1 MSATKQNAYNGS
13 QPGSSAFDS
22 NSVPPANSNV
32 KNVDKTTGTDK
43 SLDLPTD
50 TETEDRGW
58 DLPEA
63 LEEQLIAELESS
75 YAEDEEVPEDV
86 YIDGEAKDYVEIF
99 GENDKSFYALSGVEL
114 HNELAEQMKSGSQVF
129 ISGTSFEQK
138 QGARESATAYTEDG
152 KALRGE
158 ILTNVNVE
166 NFDHALDNGVN
177 WVDKAYIYARTEEGV
192 DYVLPV
198 VVAEEGG
205 HYKFIASYEKGWGT
219 PLSEQ
224 AHIVYADDD
233 FKLLDDS
240 VMSYGVQ
247 NTINKAYIA
256 SKGTT
261 MPEGMKESFPR
272 ISPYVK
278 QLDMDVKTELHD
290 ATEQMVLN
298 DAPFS
303 YHRSTRIVLLSLF
316 VDELISLSIDLK

>member
-1 MSATKQNAYNGS
+1 MNETSFSYHRSTDKNGENVRKVAYAKSKLDENDELLKKIKKQRTSPSLTNKLVSATKQNAYNGS

-86 YIDGEAKDYVEIF
+86 YIDSEAKDYVEIF

-138 QGARESATAYTEDG
+138 QGARESVTAYVG
-152 KALRGE
+152 
-158 ILTNVNVE
+158 
-166 NFDHALDNGVN
+166 
-177 WVDKAYIYARTEEGV
+177 
-192 DYVLPV
+192 
-198 VVAEEGG
+198 
-205 HYKFIASYEKGWGT
+205 
-219 PLSEQ
+219 
-224 AHIVYADDD
+224 
-233 FKLLDDS
+233 
-240 VMSYGVQ
+240 
-247 NTINKAYIA
+247 
-256 SKGTT
+256 
-261 MPEGMKESFPR
+261 
-272 ISPYVK
+272 
-278 QLDMDVKTELHD
+278 
-290 ATEQMVLN
+290 
-298 DAPFS
+298 
-303 YHRSTRIVLLSLF
+303 
-316 VDELISLSIDLK
+316 